1 MKLLQ
6 SPHYDKLKAA
16 ISNSK
21 TPNTSKKELSKFISE
36 YKKWKTEIFNHKGK
50 YKDIIRKS
58 VKSLNE
64 YKFNVDYNLIYN
76 SSEDFLYR
84 QKGQLKL
91 DNSVIEEFIPLLTYK
106 LYPKIFKKLLIGSI
120 NCLSGIS
127 FDTQNTIHNDLK
139 LNLRT
144 KDQDFAICKSFKFIN
159 KYNTNVALL
168 AAECKTN
175 LDKTMHQEA
184 VSTATDIKR
193 ILPNSK
199 YFLICEYLDMKP
211 ISSKGSPIDSVL
223 ILRKTKRL
231 SSDVRKNFNT
241 QAGRKKFSKNYKEYI
256 LKNEISFDVVL
267 KLFESISD
275 IVDNVDNSNDFL
287 EKGFF

>member
-1 MKLLQ
+1 MLKPRIIPCLLL
-6 SPHYDKLKAA
+6 H
-16 ISNSK
+16 N
-21 TPNTSKKELSKFISE
+21 
-36 YKKWKTEIFNHKGK
+36 KG
-50 YKDIIRKS
+50 
-58 VKSLNE
+58 
-64 YKFNVDYNLIYN
+64 
-76 SSEDFLYR
+76 LY
-84 QKGQLKL
+84 
-91 DNSVIEEFIPLLTYK
+91 
-106 LYPKIFKKLLIGSI
+106 
-120 NCLSGIS
+120 
-127 FDTQNTIHNDLK
+127 
-139 LNLRT
+139 
-144 KDQDFAICKSFKFIN
+144 KSFKFN
-159 KYNTNVALL
+159 NEYNTNVALL